1 MLLKLKNGGIV
12 NIQSDEYS
20 YRGCP
25 TCDYGSQY
33 INEVTITLTKYVIN
47 VNLNKMYEYCLSSG
61 SLMTIILPNVDLI
74 MSMTEEEFIK
84 WFKEQ
89 LQEIIDKS
97 YAKLNYTWEEIK

>member
-20 YRGCP
+20 YGGCP

-33 INEVTITLTKYVIN
+33 INEITITLTKYIIN

-61 SLMTIILPNVDLI
+61 SLMIIILPNVDKI

-89 LQEIIDKS
+89 LQKIIYKS
-97 YAKLNYTWEEIK
+97 YAKLKYTWEEVK